1 MLDFE
6 SNEKVFVDH
15 LDPDNPERRI
25 GAMFAGQAA
34 DGRVVVRLINGN
46 IRCVP
51 LSSVFKE
58 PKLLRTP

>member
-6 SNEKVFVDH
+6 TNEKLFVAN
-15 LDPDNPERRI
+15 LDPENSERRM

-34 DGRVVVRLINGN
+34 NGRVVVRLVNGS

-51 LSSVFKE
+51 LSSIFKE